1 MENEKKTAWDQVQDW
16 WKKNKAKIGIAV
28 LSGIGLTTYGFLK
41 GMKYTNK
48 WWVNEMSIAGKDVIP
63 NPDSDTKIALIDNS
77 ELVGLI
83 EEAKKEL

>member
-1 MENEKKTAWDQVQDW
+1 MEEKEKTTWNKITDW
-16 WKKNKAKIGIAV
+16 WDKNKAKIGIAV

-48 WWVNEMSIAGKDVIP
+48 WWVDEMSIAGKDVIP

-77 ELVGLI
+77 ELVSLI
-83 EEAKKEL
+83 EKAKEES